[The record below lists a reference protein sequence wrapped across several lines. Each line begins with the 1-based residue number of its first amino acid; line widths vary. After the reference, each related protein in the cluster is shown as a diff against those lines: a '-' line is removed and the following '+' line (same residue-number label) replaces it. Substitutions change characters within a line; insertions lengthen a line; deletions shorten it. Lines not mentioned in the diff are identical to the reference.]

1 MESKITEKLK
11 NLYTNSQS
19 KFKIITAIGL
29 IGILLIFLSDAF
41 SSKEKKEEQ
50 VTQSYNY
57 NEYISNLE
65 NQLEGVI
72 SSIDGVGE
80 CKIMITLE
88 NTAESVYAT
97 DVETKN
103 DSDSANLKDEY
114 VIYNSSDGETPVLI
128 KEYFPK
134 VQGVTVVCT
143 GGDNISVKEKI
154 IEAVTSLF
162 NIATNRVS
170 VSKIKA

>member
-1 MESKITEKLK
+1 MENKIKEKFKNFYSDSKNKI
-11 NLYTNSQS
+11 
-19 KFKIITAIGL
+19 KIITAVGL

-41 SSKEKKEEQ
+41 SSKEKSDET
-50 VTQSYNY
+50 VTRPYNY
-57 NEYISNLE
+57 NEYINNLE
-65 NQLEGVI
+65 DQLEDVI

-80 CKIMITLE
+80 CKIMVTLE

-103 DSDSANLKDEY
+103 DGESENLKDEY
-114 VIYNSSDGETPVLI
+114 VIYDSQNGETPVLI

-134 VQGVTVVCT
+134 VQGVTVVCS
-143 GGDNISVKEKI
+143 GGDNIAVKEKI
-154 IEAVTSLF
+154 IESVTSLF
-162 NIATNRVS
+162 NIPTNRVS